1 MKAKQKIKVLEEIAM
16 AEEEEKKYDLGDGFH
31 VFIQDID
38 DRKMF
43 WTDKEG
49 NKQKVSETEVNNYG
63 KYSNIIRVIYAS
75 NEVDEQNENEEVR

>member
-16 AEEEEKKYDLGDGFH
+16 AEEEAKKYDLGDGFH

-43 WTDKEG
+43 WIDKEG

-75 NEVDEQNENEEVR
+75 NEVDEQNENEGVR